1 MKDYILNFE
10 GYWRNCNRGSLP
22 AYQGIYLVYRCR
34 YNPQNDTVTLIDIIY
49 IGQAENMHDRH
60 IHHEKELLFQSQL
73 HEGEE
78 ICISCAQVNHDL
90 DLVENALIF
99 AQKPILNEQ
108 DKDGFAYGES
118 HFILGGAC
126 SCMKYTDFTIR

>member
-34 YNPQNDTVTLIDIIY
+34 YNLQNDTVTLIDIIY
-49 IGQAENMHDRH
+49 IGQAENIHDRH

-78 ICISCAQVNHDL
+78 ICISCA
-90 DLVENALIF
+90 
-99 AQKPILNEQ
+99 
-108 DKDGFAYGES
+108 
-118 HFILGGAC
+118 
-126 SCMKYTDFTIR
+126 

>member
-34 YNPQNDTVTLIDIIY
+34 YNLQNDTVTLIDIIY
-49 IGQAENMHDRH
+49 IGQAENIHDRH

-78 ICISCAQVNHDL
+78 ICISCAQENHDL

-108 DKDGFAYGES
+108 GKDGFAYGES
-118 HFILGGAC
+118 HFILRGAC